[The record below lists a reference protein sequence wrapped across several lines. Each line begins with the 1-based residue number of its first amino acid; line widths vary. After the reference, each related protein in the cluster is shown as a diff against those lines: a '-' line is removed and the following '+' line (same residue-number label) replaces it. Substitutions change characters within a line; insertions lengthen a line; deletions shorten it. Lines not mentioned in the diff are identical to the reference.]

1 MSQQQA
7 MAEAISNPSEIAEL
21 INPLL
26 VFGSV
31 RTKNGL

>member
-21 INPLL
+21 INPL
-26 VFGSV
+26 FGFWK
-31 RTKNGL
+31 RKN